1 MAKIV
6 LQYRSQDCGA
16 EVGQRQAAHRGD
28 RGLLYVTKVLF
39 IETPTFILVKWIQ
52 CDQISRND
60 ATLAKILKDFGN
72 FGAFDLYLPNYFG
85 KFIGQIVIDVNVTG

>member
-1 MAKIV
+1 M
-6 LQYRSQDCGA
+6 
-16 EVGQRQAAHRGD
+16 
-28 RGLLYVTKVLF
+28 LF

-72 FGAFDLYLPNYFG
+72 FGAFVLYLPNYFG
-85 KFIGQIVIDVNVTG
+85 KFIGQIVIDVNVTVEKIIQPSGHTEWIHLFRPFRGTSGFDY